1 MPYGRGNAYAQSQQ
15 QTPYGMTQGARPYD
29 TGSQQMRGYRP
40 YDQGAPAQ
48 QQNWGVPSD
57 AGGSMAARMRQAQQ
71 GYSNTEPYATRGPST
86 VGGRETNGP
95 ANLNVADG
103 GWATT
108 DMGMNRTF
116 EQRMTP
122 EQTARARAEMA
133 QYTGGQPPRDN
144 RVVGGDGWA
153 TTGQEKLPQY
163 AGGNWNNDTG
173 DYVNEPAF
181 IPRGGGQAWGQPPQS
196 MGQRPAPGGYGQ
208 AMGGMGQALAGAM
221 QAMPRPQPKG
231 PAPGGQMQMQPQA
244 PAPMPQQA
252 PQQQPMAPT
261 ENVQAASPGGVGSYN
276 TSYQQALQAK
286 GRGFQQD
293 DATVQANF
301 DRLMKEDPFT
311 ARQYANQNPAWY
323 QRNQMQ
329 IKDQHFGGDAAKR
342 NAWTNTN
349 TAGGYSNR
357 NINNADVQRRLMS
370 TLG

>member
-1 MPYGRGNAYAQSQQ
+1 MSGGNMNWTPEQWEAHRNQAYTAAGL
-15 QTPYGMTQGARPYD
+15 TPEQINPPPRAPTPSGM
-29 TGSQQMRGYRP
+29 
-40 YDQGAPAQ
+40 
-48 QQNWGVPSD
+48 
-57 AGGSMAARMRQAQQ
+57 
-71 GYSNTEPYATRGPST
+71 RGPST
-86 VGGRETNGP
+86 VPMENARGNFEARDATPEEIARMPQQQPIRG
-95 ANLNVADG
+95 VADHAGRALPSMPTRPGPGVTQEQWARSQQPGADPRFG
-103 GWATT
+103 GGA
-108 DMGMNRTF
+108 G
-116 EQRMTP
+116 
-122 EQTARARAEMA
+122 
-133 QYTGGQPPRDN
+133 
-144 RVVGGDGWA
+144 GWA
-153 TTGQEKLPQY
+153 TTGQTRSGELASVQ
-163 AGGNWNNDTG
+163 G
-173 DYVNEPAF
+173 
-181 IPRGGGQAWGQPPQS
+181 R
-196 MGQRPAPGGYGQ
+196 
-208 AMGGMGQALAGAM
+208 GMGQQLGQAM
-221 QAMPRPQPKG
+221 QAMPKPQPRG
-231 PAPGGQMQMQPQA
+231 AAPGGQMQMQPQA

-370 TLG
+370 TLPQG